1 METMRMIKIIPEV
14 KYKMT
19 MPFNS
24 ICTFMQIAGK
34 QMLVKLVASELPIV
48 QLYRMD
54 GTPFNAPL
62 VPVDAG
68 LLIEDGSFYGVIEE

>member
-1 METMRMIKIIPEV
+1 
-14 KYKMT
+14 
-19 MPFNS
+19 
-24 ICTFMQIAGK
+24 MQIAGK